1 MSNHPRLKQIIE
13 GAILAAEQPLSLDRL
28 SQLFEK
34 DPPGRS
40 EIREVIEQIKEDC
53 EGRGFELRQI
63 ASGYRFQ
70 VRKEVGP
77 WVSRLWEEKPPRY
90 SRAMLETLALIAY
103 RQPLT
108 RGDIEEIR
116 GVSVSTNIMRSLSE
130 REWVRIVGHRDVP
143 GRPALFATTRTF
155 LDYFNLRSLDELP
168 TLSELRDLADSNEEL
183 NLAEEPL
190 EIRSLELALDEMDR
204 TEDTGQDDLDS
215 VSEKVETIQENI
227 RLFVQE
233 DTVEDDEMDDEIDDE
248 DADWDSDRSSTEAA
262 RIDAN
267 DTDKPSIDDSLT
279 DAPDDDSTD
288 TDISSIDDSVTDAP
302 DVGSADSD
310 TLDIEDAQME
320 PSNIDQTDTDATDL
334 DNQNPEEL

>member
-1 MSNHPRLKQIIE
+1 MSDHPRLKQIIE

-34 DPPGRS
+34 DPPGRA
-40 EIREVIEQIKEDC
+40 EIREVIEQIKLDC
-53 EGRGFELRQI
+53 EERGFELQQI

-103 RQPLT
+103 RQPIT

-116 GVSVSTNIMRSLSE
+116 GVSVSTNIMRSLLE

-143 GRPALFATTRTF
+143 GRPALFATTRVF
-155 LDYFNLRSLDELP
+155 LDYFNLQGLDELP

-183 NLAEEPL
+183 NLEEEAPQ
-190 EIRSLELALDEMDR
+190 IRSLELLEEMDQ
-204 TEDTGQDDLDS
+204 TDSDEQDDLS
-215 VSEKVETIQENI
+215 RVSEKVATIQENI

-233 DTVEDDEMDDEIDDE
+233 DAAEDDELDE
-248 DADWDSDRSSTEAA
+248 DWDEGMDAQSDEV
-262 RIDAN
+262 DV
-267 DTDKPSIDDSLT
+267 
-279 DAPDDDSTD
+279 DST
-288 TDISSIDDSVTDAP
+288 VTDTADNAIMDLDADTTKI
-302 DVGSADSD
+302 DVADAAQIDNTSGDVSDDVPHTD
-310 TLDIEDAQME
+310 TL
-320 PSNIDQTDTDATDL
+320 
-334 DNQNPEEL
+334 NPEDS